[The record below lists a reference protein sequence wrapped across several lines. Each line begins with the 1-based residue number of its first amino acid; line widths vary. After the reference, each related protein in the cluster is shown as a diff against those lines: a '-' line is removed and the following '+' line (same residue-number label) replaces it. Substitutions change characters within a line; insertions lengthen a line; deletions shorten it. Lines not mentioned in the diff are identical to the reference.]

1 MKNISKLLLFLF
13 VIFIGLQFIR
23 PEGIDHGTKMP
34 DLSNVPKPVNS
45 ILRTSCFDCH
55 SSEVNLR
62 WYDQVTPFNFLVAS
76 HIKEGRQALDFSKW
90 ASWPKPQQ
98 SATIY
103 YSINK
108 ILSGEMPV
116 PSYAAVH
123 SYAKLTRDEIKI
135 LKDYALT
142 LSPGKIADS
151 AQLSVSEKQY
161 NKWISGALK
170 HSSVKPAPNG
180 LQYIPNYRNWKAIS
194 TTDRFDNG
202 TMRIIFGN
210 EIAVKAIQEKKTNPW
225 PDGSAFAKAAWKQQ
239 VQKDGRISTGEF
251 LQVEFMVK
259 DAKKYH
265 KTKGWGWGRWKGN
278 DLKPYGDAPDFDKEC
293 IECHKPMEK
302 KDHVFT
308 SPLYLISQLKKIQK

>member
-1 MKNISKLLLFLF
+1 MKNISKLLLFLL

-23 PEGIDHGTKMP
+23 PEGIDHGTKTP
-34 DLSNVPKPVNS
+34 DLANVPKPVNS

-55 SSEVNLR
+55 SSEVNLQ
-62 WYDQVTPFNFLVAS
+62 WYDHVTPANFLVAS
-76 HIKEGRQALDFSKW
+76 HIKEGRQALDFSHW

-98 SATIY
+98 NATIY

-135 LKDYALT
+135 LKEYALT

-151 AQLSVSEKQY
+151 AQLSTSEKQY
-161 NKWISGALK
+161 DKWINGELK
-170 HSSVKPAPNG
+170 HSSVKVSPNG
-180 LQYIPNYRNWKAIS
+180 LQYMPDYRNWKAIS

-225 PDGSAFAKAAWKQQ
+225 PDGTAFAKTAWKQQ
-239 VQKDGRISTGEF
+239 VQKDGSISTGAF

-259 DAKKYH
+259 NAKSYR

-278 DLKPYGDAPDFDKEC
+278 DLTPYGDSPDFDKEC

-302 KDHVFT
+302 QDYVFT